1 MSLKQ
6 IANGLKSRNM
16 LQLRYPL
23 RKRNLTKATS
33 LYHFETFFKIWKLCK
48 YGKFQD
54 FNRCFYLLFYFFHLE
69 VCLTSNYILSLLF
82 SWFSVVLPEKIL
94 KVGKDFFHPLQNFFT
109 NYVTTSWKMILFYRL
124 LEQCILQPLNTFSY
138 PKGQVWTE

>member
-6 IANGLKSRNM
+6 IANRLKSRNM

-33 LYHFETFFKIWKLCK
+33 LYHFETFFEIWKLCK

-94 KVGKDFFHPLQNFFT
+94 KVGKDFFPPITKFLYKLCNHIWKNDTFLQT
-109 NYVTTSWKMILFYRL
+109 LGTMHTSTIKYF
-124 LEQCILQPLNTFSY
+124 
-138 PKGQVWTE
+138 